1 MRKHNTSIFAFSA
14 FGLSLIS
21 HFAYTAG
28 DRSTASGFFYIDTV
42 LLPLFVSQVHPKTA
56 ISGGRRWWS
65 HKGARIIMNTP
76 ESLIRWELGTLF
88 LAACSCVVGV
98 LVWLVRSRGEWI
110 APAGPATIG
119 TAALSYATPII
130 RAGGPN
136 RRRIALSEHGVEF
149 TWIDG
154 RTDTIPWSARPH
166 LVGVSQGKAVI
177 ASKKNQTLS
186 YSIGYLPLSLRQ
198 LDRLLRTLS
207 TNARLRADLAKT
219 KALSTVLTILE
230 PTPDELTDGSWTWR
244 RREPRRRE
252 PRESH
257 HEPRGWSLTQRPP
270 IHRRRPRSSDG
281 GRRRGQHA
289 QEADGMRRRDRHA
302 ERERAGERPLRSP
315 CARRASPAPGSPCRR
330 GSASESPGLRRSTAA
345 RSP

>member
-1 MRKHNTSIFAFSA
+1 
-14 FGLSLIS
+14 
-21 HFAYTAG
+21 
-28 DRSTASGFFYIDTV
+28 
-42 LLPLFVSQVHPKTA
+42 
-56 ISGGRRWWS
+56 
-65 HKGARIIMNTP
+65 MNTP

-244 RREPRRRE
+244 RREPR
-252 PRESH
+252 ESH

-289 QEADGMRRRDRHA
+289 QEADGMRRRDR
-302 ERERAGERPLRSP
+302 
-315 CARRASPAPGSPCRR
+315 
-330 GSASESPGLRRSTAA
+330 
-345 RSP
+345 